1 MHVVRGWRRLAALA
15 LVPLA
20 TCVYGQGVTEHQLKA
35 AFLYNFAK
43 FVEWPAESFRR
54 PTDPVVSCVL
64 GDSAIQAA
72 LADAGRTA
80 PIGERNFVVR
90 RVSEAEQMREC
101 HILFV
106 PVSERKRWR
115 SLLPEIRRG
124 GVLVVGESDGFLSEG
139 GVVNLKLDS
148 GRIRIQID
156 VAAAERERLRISSR
170 LLSLAEV
177 LGR

>member
-1 MHVVRGWRRLAALA
+1 VHVLRGLRRRAALA
-15 LVPLA
+15 FLPLV
-20 TCVYGQGVTEHQLKA
+20 TCAYAQGVTEQQLKA
-35 AFLYNFAK
+35 AFVYNFAK

-64 GDSAIQAA
+64 GDSAIQGA

-90 RVSEAEQMREC
+90 RVLDAEQAREC

-106 PVSERKRWR
+106 SAAERKRWR
-115 SLLPEIRRG
+115 GLLPDIRGG
-124 GVLVVGESDGFLSEG
+124 GVLAVGESDSFLSEG
-139 GVVNLKLDS
+139 GVVNLRLDG

-156 VAAAERERLRISSR
+156 VTAVERERLRISSR
-170 LLSLAEV
+170 LLSLAEIV
-177 LGR
+177 GR